1 MLRSINNTAV
11 AIYAGH
17 TMDENNLL
25 AGRIRDLSIKTYQND
40 YLTHTDFLS
49 ASDLALF
56 YEILRKQGISGNT
69 RTVNGVPFVVYGG
82 RQDADRNVV
91 CFLPS
96 YQSEADF
103 LRFEPETG
111 SVIQLVHVLP
121 RNRKFADV
129 LTHRDYLGALMNLG
143 IVRDKIGDIL
153 VGEEEA
159 YIFVLN
165 EIAELVSKELL
176 QVKHTTVQC
185 EIVNPVACTLEPK
198 FEEVT
203 GSVASERLDAVL
215 AMVYHLSRTKA
226 QELISA
232 EQVFVGGQTMLSAG
246 YLLKPGDRV
255 SVRGHGKFIYTGAGP
270 LTRKGRVFA
279 KVRVYA

>member
-1 MLRSINNTAV
+1 
-11 AIYAGH
+11 
-17 TMDENNLL
+17 MDENNLL

-111 SVIQLVHVLP
+111 SVIKLVHVLP
-121 RNRKFADV
+121 RNRKFADA

-153 VGEEEA
+153 VGEKEA

-176 QVKHTTVQC
+176 QVKYTTVQC

-198 FEEVT
+198 FEEVA

-232 EQVFVGGQTMLSAG
+232 EQVLSVG
-246 YLLKPGDRV
+246 KPC
-255 SVRGHGKFIYTGAGP
+255 
-270 LTRKGRVFA
+270 
-279 KVRVYA
+279 